1 MISLNNCK
9 DLWWQAL
16 ENKIYPMPTELFLQT
31 PETFSFRHTVYSHG
45 WSDLAPFEL
54 DSEKWRLRY
63 VFTDIGSS
71 KPVSA
76 MISERASGL
85 NIEVSSKRFDEQKL
99 IGQVRHILRL
109 DDPLED
115 FYDLTDREDRLK
127 WISNLKAGRLIRSP
141 TVFEDLIKTLCTT
154 NCSWALTKNMVR
166 NLVENLGEP
175 ATGGGRSFPTPEAL
189 ASVSEKFYRDE
200 IRAGYRSPYFV
211 EIAEAIASGKIDPES
226 WLTTDMPSDDLK
238 KEIKSLKGFGDYA
251 ADNLL
256 KLLGRYNGLALDSWL
271 RSQFYKKHNREK
283 VCADKKIER
292 HYTKFGSW
300 KGLAIW
306 CDMTERWFDEKL
318 LS

>member
-1 MISLNNCK
+1 
-9 DLWWQAL
+9 
-16 ENKIYPMPTELFLQT
+16 MPTELFLQT

-45 WSDLAPFEL
+45 WSDLAPFDL
-54 DSEKWRLRY
+54 DSDRWRLRY

-76 MISERASGL
+76 VISERASGL

-175 ATGGGRSFPTPEAL
+175 ATGGGRSFPTPKAL

-211 EIAEAIASGKIDPES
+211 EIAEAIAGGKIDPES
-226 WLTTDMPSDDLK
+226 WLTTDMPSEDLK

>member
-1 MISLNNCK
+1 
-9 DLWWQAL
+9 
-16 ENKIYPMPTELFLQT
+16 MPTELFLQT

-45 WSDLAPFEL
+45 WSDLAPFDL
-54 DSEKWRLRY
+54 DSDRWRLRY

-76 MISERASGL
+76 VISERASGL

-175 ATGGGRSFPTPEAL
+175 ATGGGRSFPTPKAL

-226 WLTTDMPSDDLK
+226 WLTTDMPSEDLK